1 MNVLVLGA
9 GQLARMMALAGAPL
23 DLNVTAFDV
32 TSGNMIHPVTQTI
45 LGKRLESGIEHADVI
60 TAEFEH
66 ISPDV
71 LALCEASG
79 KFFPG
84 ENAILIGG
92 DRRKEK
98 KLLDNAGVKNARYH
112 IINTSEDLDTAIKKL
127 GFPMIL
133 KCALN
138 GYDGK
143 GQWRLK
149 HQEDVTSTW
158 HEINTFFQ
166 RSPRREHQC
175 IIAEEFISFD
185 REVSLIGAR
194 NAKGKLEIY
203 PLTENIHHEGILS
216 LSICATENEALQNQA
231 EMMFKAI
238 AEDLNYVGIL
248 AIEFFEVNGVL
259 MVNEIAPRVHNS
271 GHWTQQGA
279 EVCQFENHLRAICDL
294 PLGSA
299 KQIRPSAMINMV
311 GNVKISE
318 DIMRLAHVHWYNKS
332 PRPNRKIGHINVCEK
347 TKEQLI
353 ETLEAIIPLL
363 DKEQFPVLH
372 EIKIREHLTSG
383 KKNERP

>member
-45 LGKRLESGIEHADVI
+45 LGKGLESGIEHADVI

-71 LALCEASG
+71 LALCEDSG

-98 KLLDNAGVKNARYH
+98 ALLDNAGVKNARYH
-112 IINTSEDLDTAIKKL
+112 IINTSEDLDSAIKKL

-133 KCALN
+133 KSALD

-149 HQEDVTSTW
+149 RQEEVTSTW
-158 HEINTFFQ
+158 NEINAFLQ
-166 RSPRREHQC
+166 YSPQGKRQC

-194 NAKGKLEIY
+194 NAKGEFEIY
-203 PLTENIHHEGILS
+203 SLTENIHHEGILR

-231 EMMFKAI
+231 EVMFKVI
-238 AEDLNYVGIL
+238 AENLNYVGIL
-248 AIEFFEVNGVL
+248 AIEFFEVNGAL

-279 EVCQFENHLRAICDL
+279 EVCQFENHLRAVCGL

-299 KQIRPSAMINMV
+299 KQIRPSAMINIV
-311 GNVKISE
+311 GDVKISE
-318 DIMRLAHVHWYNKS
+318 HIMRLAHVHWYNKS
-332 PRPNRKIGHINVCEK
+332 PRPGRKIGHITVCEK
-347 TKEQLI
+347 TTEQLI
-353 ETLEAIIPLL
+353 ETFEAIIPLL
-363 DKEQFPVLH
+363 EKEQFPALH
-372 EIKIREHLTSG
+372 GIKIREHLTL
-383 KKNERP
+383 KKKDEHP